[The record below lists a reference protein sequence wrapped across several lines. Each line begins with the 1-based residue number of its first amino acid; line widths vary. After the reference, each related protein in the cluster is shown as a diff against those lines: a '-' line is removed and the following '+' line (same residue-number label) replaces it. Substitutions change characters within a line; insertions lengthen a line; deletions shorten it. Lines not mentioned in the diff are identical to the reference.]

1 MFDIYRIEKFD
12 MNNYAL
18 GIYGAGGSAED
29 LYGVL
34 HGEGLDDN
42 WTEILFIDDTQP
54 DGEILGCR
62 HVTYET
68 FNKLYNNESA
78 KIIIAVGEPTSREK
92 LYNKVKNDGYSLET
106 YIKKDCLIRYGTKI
120 GEGVVILD
128 RVCVSSLASIGDNT
142 WINGYTIIG
151 HDVRI
156 GRHCQISSLSIVT
169 GHTVIN
175 DRVFIGAS
183 ASIRENLEIGKDA
196 VISMGAVVL
205 KDVRENMIAIG
216 NPAREM
222 PRGESHRVFK

>member
-1 MFDIYRIEKFD
+1 

-34 HGEGLDDN
+34 NGEGLDNN
-42 WTEILFIDDTQP
+42 WTEILFIDDTKP
-54 DGEILGCR
+54 DGESLGCR
-62 HVTYET
+62 RVTYES
-68 FNKLYNNESA
+68 FNKLYNKQNA
-78 KIIIAVGEPTSREK
+78 KIIIAVGEPLSREK
-92 LYNKVKNDGYSLET
+92 LYNKVKKDGYCLET

-128 RVCVSSLASIGDNT
+128 RVCVSSMASIGDNT

-151 HDVRI
+151 HDVQI
-156 GRHCQISSLSIVT
+156 GCHCQISSMSIVT
-169 GHTVIN
+169 GHTVVN

-183 ASIRENLEIGKDA
+183 AAIREDITIGKDA

-205 KDVRENMIAIG
+205 KDVRENMIAMG
-216 NPAREM
+216 NPAREI
-222 PRGESHRVFK
+222 PKGETHRVFR